1 MHLFAIALM
10 HAYVF
15 WRAASVPLIDRHG
28 PQRLLIGS
36 GVVLWTVFFLG
47 RVFGHG
53 GTGPLTA
60 AIEFFGVNWVV
71 YCSFFA
77 SILYRLTLSPVPAFS
92 FSDMWLLCAV
102 KNKKIRNIVDK
113 VE

>member
-53 GTGPLTA
+53 GTGLLTA
-60 AIEFFGVNWVV
+60 AIEFFGVNWMV
-71 YCSFFA
+71 Y
-77 SILYRLTLSPVPAFS
+77 
-92 FSDMWLLCAV
+92 
-102 KNKKIRNIVDK
+102 
-113 VE
+113 